1 MIGHYCPYPDE
12 EPIQCPPG
20 FAQINLGQVQ
30 CDKCPAGSYADKA
43 GMGKCIPCPPG
54 MFCPDIQN
62 APLSCPTNRLGG
74 QTKCDLGNL
83 IGWKQ
88 TQNSLSLLMIYM
100 KNFILNFK

>member
-1 MIGHYCPYPDE
+1 MFYLIIKSLLIGHYCPYPDE

-74 QTKCDLGNL
+74 QTKCDLGSL
-83 IGWKQ
+83 IG
-88 TQNSLSLLMIYM
+88 
-100 KNFILNFK
+100 